1 MSESSETQEL
11 RQLDVAEFLRRHGS
25 RAPSLMWFLGAG
37 ASAAAGVPTAGQMIW
52 DFKRSIFCSEER
64 VALLACE
71 NLEDPAVRGRIQ
83 RHFQAPHP
91 TEGATEEYAHYFE
104 LAHPDDGDRRRYVQE
119 QVLGATPSFG
129 HEALA
134 SLIKADRMRMV
145 WTTNFDRC
153 VETTVTRAFND
164 AGRLTVADLSNSN
177 VLTEAIAEERWPI
190 LGKLHGDFQSRRLK
204 NTAEELRTQDSQMRQ
219 ALTASCK
226 RYGLVVV
233 GYSGRD
239 ESVMQAL
246 MEAAVEGGFPQ
257 GLFWIH
263 RGPEPPLSGVQTL
276 MSRAVVAGI
285 DAAIV
290 EAETFDEILGDVL
303 RQTPGLPADLLI
315 AAEQSA
321 PRLSPAPMPSKGAS
335 WPVVRTNAL
344 PIIEFPSVCRRVQS
358 SVGGF
363 KEVRDAVAAA
373 EAGGELIVART
384 NAGVLAFG
392 SDDALRRALKD
403 HGITQTDLHNIDSAK
418 LAYNSGEHGLL
429 VESLAKAIGRELPVL
444 PRRRRQDWV
453 ILADP
458 DCLHDATLGPLKQAA
473 GSLVGKL
480 PSGTGR
486 WAEAVMLHIDWK
498 LDGLWLLLEPMLWMT
513 RSNGRR
519 PAKDMDFVRERRAK
533 RFNGKSNEL
542 LEAWVMVLLG
552 AEETASFSGFGGV
565 SGVDANFTIGR
576 TTAFSQRSVNLAPT
590 NQISAQARIA
600 A

>member
-1 MSESSETQEL
+1 MVETSETQ
-11 RQLDVAEFLRRHGS
+11 QLTYLDTAEFLRRHGS

-64 VALLACE
+64 VPLLACE
-71 NLEDPAVRGRIQ
+71 NLEDLAVRGRIQ
-83 RHFQAPHP
+83 RHFQPPHP
-91 TEGATEEYAHYFE
+91 PEGAADEYAHYFE
-104 LAHPDDGDRRRYVQE
+104 LAHRDDGDRRRYVQE

-134 SLIKADRMRMV
+134 SLIKADRVRIV

-153 VETTVTRAFND
+153 VETAVTRAFND
-164 AGRLTVADLSNSN
+164 AGRLTVADLNN
-177 VLTEAIAEERWPI
+177 PDVLTEATTEERWPI

-204 NTAEELRTQDSQMRQ
+204 NTAEELRAQDRQMRR
-219 ALTASCK
+219 ALTDCCE
-226 RYGLVVV
+226 RYGLVVI

-246 MEAAVEGGFPQ
+246 TDAAVTGAFPQ

-263 RGPEPPLSGVQTL
+263 RGPERPLPAVQDL
-276 MSRAVVAGI
+276 IVKAVAACI

-290 EAETFDEILGDVL
+290 EAETFDEVLGDVL
-303 RQTPGLPADLLI
+303 RQTPGLPANLVT
-315 AAEQSA
+315 AAERAA
-321 PRLSPAPMPSKGAS
+321 PRLSPAPMPNKGAT

-344 PIIEFPSVCRRVQS
+344 PIIEFPSVCRRAQS

-363 KEVRDAVAAA
+363 KALRKAVDAA
-373 EAGGELIVART
+373 EAAQELVVART
-384 NAGVLAFG
+384 SAGVLAFG
-392 SDDALRRALKD
+392 SDDALHRSLKD
-403 HGITQTDLHNIDSAK
+403 HSVTQTDIHSIDSAK
-418 LAYNSGEHGLL
+418 LTHNSGEHGLL
-429 VESLAKAIGRELPVL
+429 AESLAKAIGRELPVL
-444 PRRRRQDWV
+444 VRRRRQDWV

-458 DCLHDATLGPLKQAA
+458 ERLDDETLAPLKQAA

-480 PSGTGR
+480 PSGKGR
-486 WAEAVMLHIDWK
+486 WAEAVLLHIDWK
-498 LDGLWLLLEPMLWMT
+498 QNGLWLLLEPMVWLT
-513 RSNGRR
+513 ASQGLR

-533 RFNGKSNEL
+533 RYNGTSNDL
-542 LEAWVMVLLG
+542 LDAWITVLVG
-552 AEETASFSGFGGV
+552 EEETARFSTFGGI

-576 TTAFSQRSVNLAPT
+576 TTAFSRRALNLAS
-590 NQISAQARIA
+590 SAGITAQSRVA